1 MFELNHV
8 IFLSI
13 LARFGLVSSTVN
25 LGFFVFESLLVLDL
39 LLGCPFLFCM
49 IFSDFVQNPNCK
61 KKNSGVNLIFAVLS
75 YLSSKMQLF
84 IEFC

>member
-1 MFELNHV
+1 MVLLFVHFMFELNHV

-25 LGFFVFESLLVLDL
+25 LGLFVFESLLVLDL
-39 LLGCPFLFCM
+39 LLGCPFVFCM

-61 KKNSGVNLIFAVLS
+61 KNSGVNLIFAVLS
-75 YLSSKMQLF
+75 
-84 IEFC
+84 